1 MTPFTHWIGVWMF
14 DIGALQYMGVAPT
27 RAHADDAGLDL
38 YVHGDYTIKPGEMR
52 DLDLGVAIKAPQGTW
67 TLLTGRS
74 STMRNR
80 KLIIAQG
87 VIDPGY
93 TGPLYATAY
102 NFGTEP
108 AEIKTGDRVAQLIV
122 LPNITEHVELV
133 PVSAL
138 PDTERGAK
146 GFGSSGR

>member
-1 MTPFTHWIGVWMF
+1 MF
-14 DIGALQYMGVAPT
+14 DVGALQYLGTAPT
-27 RAHADDAGLDL
+27 RAHSDDAGLDL
-38 YVHGDYTIKPGEMR
+38 YVHGDFAIEPGQMV
-52 DLDLGVAIKAPQGTW
+52 DLDLGVAIKAPAGTW

-80 KLIIAQG
+80 QLIIAQG

-102 NFGTEP
+102 NFGTET
-108 AEIKTGDRVAQLIV
+108 AYVEHGDRVAQLIV
-122 LPNITEHVELV
+122 LPNVTEHVELV
-133 PVSAL
+133 PVVEL
-138 PDTERGAK
+138 PDTTRGTS

>member
-1 MTPFTHWIGVWMF
+1 VFEFNTSI
-14 DIGALQYMGVAPT
+14 LQYVGTKPT
-27 RAHADDAGLDL
+27 RAHHDDAGLDL
-38 YVHGDYTIKPGEMR
+38 YVTGEYEIAPGQMV
-52 DLDLGVAIKAPQGTW
+52 DLDLGVSIKSPPGTW

-80 KLIIAQG
+80 GLLVAQG

-102 NFGTEP
+102 NLLSEP
-108 AEIKTGDRVAQLIV
+108 VVVRDGERIAQLIV
-122 LPNITEHVELV
+122 LPNLTQHVE
-133 PVSAL
+133 PVEVADL
-138 PDTERGAK
+138 PDTARGSK